1 VEPEQESTSL
11 SPRAARSAKE
21 GAAASTGRRR
31 PAIPTRSKKA
41 PATSAQPQQAAAD
54 AGANGTA
61 EASPRPISWL
71 AMESPTTNGPHVAMP
86 RLMGQPAYARPPR
99 PLAVETPRPIDAD
112 DLPIEAFR
120 SEEDH
125 QLAERLA
132 HGGGGMRNGHEAT
145 LHPSSVGGL
154 RAIAGRLFGRG

>member
-21 GAAASTGRRR
+21 GAASSTSRRR
-31 PAIPTRSKKA
+31 PSIPSRSKKA
-41 PATSAQPQQAAAD
+41 PAASAPPPQAAAELVAD
-54 AGANGTA
+54 GAA
-61 EASPRPISWL
+61 EAPPQPISWL
-71 AMESPTTNGPHVAMP
+71 AMEHPVSNGPHVAMP
-86 RLMGQPAYARPPR
+86 RLIGQPAYARPPR

-120 SEEDH
+120 SDEDH

-132 HGGGGMRNGHEAT
+132 HAGSGTRNGHDVT

-154 RAIAGRLFGRG
+154 RSIAGRLFGRS

>member
-1 VEPEQESTSL
+1 M

-21 GAAASTGRRR
+21 GAAPSTNRRR
-31 PAIPTRSKKA
+31 PSLPSRSKKA
-41 PATSAQPQQAAAD
+41 PATSAPPPQGSAEPGAAAE
-54 AGANGTA
+54 T
-61 EASPRPISWL
+61 PPQPLSWL
-71 AMESPTTNGPHVAMP
+71 AMEQPAANGPHVAMP

-132 HGGGGMRNGHEAT
+132 HGGHGVRNGHEAT

-154 RAIAGRLFGRG
+154 RSIAGRLFGRG

>member
-21 GAAASTGRRR
+21 GAAASTSRRR
-31 PAIPTRSKKA
+31 PSLPSRGKKA
-41 PATSAQPQQAAAD
+41 AATAAPPQPTESVADGAA
-54 AGANGTA
+54 
-61 EASPRPISWL
+61 ESPKQPISWL
-71 AMESPTTNGPHVAMP
+71 AMETPAAVGPHVAMP

-99 PLAVETPRPIDAD
+99 PLAVESPRPIDAD

-125 QLAERLA
+125 ELAERLA
-132 HGGGGMRNGHEAT
+132 HAGSGMRNGYDVT
-145 LHPSSVGGL
+145 MHPSSVGGL